1 MQKQEFEKR
10 TPFLDEADREHYA
23 EWYEPA
29 YMAVSGI
36 DKDKF
41 CKMLK
46 DETVRTFVR
55 EVSIAIT
62 TADNRE
68 RETNNQLVDSVR
80 VSRWPRSRSRGCAVR
95 CPSWRRTVTGR
106 WPLRERER
114 PTWHGQPGG
123 AR

>member
-23 EWYEPA
+23 ELYEPA

-68 RETNNQLVDSVR
+68 RETNNQLVDSRAR
-80 VSRWPRSRSRGCAVR
+80 VSLAEVEIKRLRGALSIVASNCDRALAV
-95 CPSWRRTVTGR
+95 
-106 WPLRERER
+106 E
-114 PTWHGQPGG
+114 
-123 AR
+123 

>member
-10 TPFLDEADREHYA
+10 TQFLGDADREHYA
-23 EWYEPA
+23 DWYEPA

-68 RETNNQLVDSVR
+68 REISNQLTDARAR
-80 VSRWPRSRSRGCAVR
+80 VSLAEVEIARLRGALSLVASNCDRALAV
-95 CPSWRRTVTGR
+95 
-106 WPLRERER
+106 
-114 PTWHGQPGG
+114 
-123 AR
+123 A